1 MIIQN
6 FLEKALKEVNVGKD
20 IRLEV
25 SEDGNDLLTAR
36 IFENKIVWS
45 ESNFVDMYFLIHEY
59 IEKRGVFLA
68 HNIKTYY
75 IISKC
80 CLAHEVGHLIDKNAK
95 RTLRKR
101 NRIAKRFN
109 NKPSEKLLYQYN
121 DLSLKMENRAWDKI
135 EKRLNIQDETERKIF
150 NLVKEF
156 GLSSYENKKEAC

>member
-6 FLEKALKEVNVGKD
+6 FLEKALTEVNLGKN
-20 IRLEV
+20 IKLEV
-25 SEDGNDLLTAR
+25 SEDSDTLLTAR

-59 IEKRGVFLA
+59 IEKRGLFLA

-109 NKPSEKLLYQYN
+109 NKPSEKLLSRYN

-135 EKRLNIQDETERKIF
+135 EKKLNIRDEVEKKVF
-150 NLVKEF
+150 YLVKEF
-156 GLSSYENKKEAC
+156 GLNSYGNKKEAC